1 MLLDHVRGL
10 TPEENDRQGRVMAE
24 RGLY

>member
-1 MLLDHVRGL
+1 MLLDHVGGL
-10 TPEENDRQGRVMAE
+10 TPEENERQTNVMAE